1 MKWVALVS
9 CPQHQPLDHHRGTW
23 GVGSVRAASQGV
35 SNAPR
40 GKGGGARLHVPRP
53 RTSLSGTTSPESS
66 LLRLRFPACARPPG
80 ALRLSARGRASE
92 ARGAGP
98 RGNAGRAPAAAKGR
112 RGQTLWRV
120 AARRSMPAPR
130 QRGAACFSMGS
141 NELSAA
147 EDGDEVRSA
156 RSATAT
162 VSKPRWARRRGAGPA
177 GPRRERRRRSGP
189 LTFPSAA
196 AGRSRCRSPT
206 SAGTTR
212 ASPRR
217 LRAPHAPGHSSGA
230 PRGGTQGVVR

>member
-35 SNAPR
+35 SDAPR
-40 GKGGGARLHVPRP
+40 GKGGGARPHVPRP

-130 QRGAACFSMGS
+130 QRGAACCRWGVTNSQLLKTGTRYGVHGVRRP
-141 NELSAA
+141 LSPSL
-147 EDGDEVRSA
+147 DGQEEGGRG
-156 RSATAT
+156 
-162 VSKPRWARRRGAGPA
+162 RRG
-177 GPRRERRRRSGP
+177 
-189 LTFPSAA
+189 
-196 AGRSRCRSPT
+196 
-206 SAGTTR
+206 
-212 ASPRR
+212 
-217 LRAPHAPGHSSGA
+217 
-230 PRGGTQGVVR
+230 RGGKEEGGAGL